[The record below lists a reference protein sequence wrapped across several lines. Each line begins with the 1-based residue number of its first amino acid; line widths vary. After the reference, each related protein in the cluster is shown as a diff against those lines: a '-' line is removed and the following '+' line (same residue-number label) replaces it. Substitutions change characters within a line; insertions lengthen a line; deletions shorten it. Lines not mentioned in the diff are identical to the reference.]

1 MVGPGHGLL
10 RLDHGARRRQRGNGG
25 FVETSGHTL
34 DFAGARVD
42 TSASHGKSGSWLLDP
57 YDLTIDG
64 TAASTISTS
73 LATTDVFIETTASGA
88 TGPGIQTPSGNGDIF
103 VNSGI
108 SWSSSHNLT
117 LSAYR
122 DISFYNSVVVA
133 NTGGAGNVVLRADNT
148 GTGVGALF
156 FNPSSKVDLSAGTGS
171 VSIYYN
177 PSNYSS
183 PANYQGLGHV
193 VPGSG
198 GSTEYMLVNNVTD
211 LQNMA
216 FNVTTL
222 GGTYALGKDIDA
234 TGFVPAGPGTTLT
247 GLLDGNGGVGADH
260 TISNLTL
267 SSGTSPV
274 GLFGFIGTTGTV
286 RNLKMANASLTAT
299 GDLLFMGPLAGENDG
314 TVENVHVVSGTINGG
329 AHVNIG
335 AGGLVGQNRG
345 SITDSSS
352 AVNITLGNGGAQFNI
367 AGGLVG
373 SNLGSIETS
382 SATGTIIT
390 GTNSVAGGLAGQNGL
405 DGGGGGPGFISG
417 SFATGAVTGGEY
429 VGGLVGLTGTGV
441 NSVITGSH
449 ASGNVTLNYSGSGN
463 GTAGG
468 LVAQN
473 GGSIDQSYYDTGT
486 LSGSGVGNAN
496 PMLSLF
502 VTVGGLVGQNFN
514 GATITDSHATAT
526 ITGSVGNYGGL
537 AGYNFGTIT
546 GTTAGAV
553 YANATLNV
561 GGAHTSAGALAGAN
575 ASGATIFNAN
585 ATGSVSVLNSAVLS
599 KVGGLVGQ
607 NDGSVDHSTANVTVN
622 GGFGSAGGLVGQ
634 NDYIISNSSASG
646 NVTGGSTGNS
656 LGGLAGSN
664 SSAGQ
669 ISNSSSSGSVSGG
682 VSASSGGLVGRNE
695 GSVTTSTSTS
705 NVSGA
710 GASGVTAFL
719 GGLVGDNVSGAQ
731 ITSSSA
737 SGTITAGSYVSAGGL
752 AGQNEGTIG
761 GSSATGIVN
770 PGSSADG
777 FANAGGLVGY
787 NSGSISNSFATV
799 SLNGGV
805 QTGVILG
812 GLVGSNDQNGTITG
826 SHASGSVTVGDG
838 ISCDT
843 NCNGFNFGGGLA
855 GRNDGSITTSY
866 ATGNVSGGANSFV
879 GGLVGQLGNGGFPA
893 PVATVSQSYASGSV
907 TVTGVASA
915 GGGLVGQVSTGSSVT
930 DSQAFGTVTSNV
942 NVTDDMHGVQ
952 VGGLVGA
959 NQGYISG
966 STTPLLAANCTIG
979 AGYSCASGAVHVGSN
994 GTAGGLVGQNFGTGS
1009 NGRIFN
1015 AFASGAVTGASG
1027 DSLGTRTT
1035 ALGGLVGENFGS
1047 IENAHATGAIGSGAS
1062 ANMNAGGLAG
1072 FNVGSIV
1079 NSYAT
1084 GNVTTGDGSIA
1095 GGLVSTNNVPN
1106 GFDCAPDCNTSTT
1119 ITGSH
1124 ATGNVTVG
1132 AGSLAGGFVGGNDG
1146 VISSGSATGAVSGG
1160 ANSVLGGFVAIS
1172 DISGSITNSTTAAT
1186 STVTGTGSNS
1196 WVGGFVGG
1204 NGGTISNSNALGA
1217 VNSPGLSR
1225 AWSAASP
1232 ASTSESSRTP
1242 PQHRRRPSWPAAR
1255 TTMSVALSAPISGSS
1270 IRPPRPVRSPAA
1282 PTTSSAASPGPTPV
1296 SSTSHPGSSQD
1307 RPSRLERYRTISSA
1321 AARPAAAPAAP
1332 SIPTPKWS

>member
-1 MVGPGHGLL
+1 MTGGLGPSQILGTLTANGHVFLVNPDGILIGGGSTVNTSGFLATTHDIANADFMAGKYHFSIPGKPSASIVNLGTITASNTGFAALVAPGVRNSGTITANLGTVTLASGNGFTLDFYGDKLITLNVNDSIAATVKDVATGQTLNALVQNDGKLKADGGRVELTAVAARQVVDSVINNTGVIEANTVGTKNGKIVLGAATAASLPAGAPEQTVKVSGKLTAAGKTPGAKGGTIQVTGENIVV
-10 RLDHGARRRQRGNGG
+10 RGAQIDASGAAGGGTVLIGGDTGGGKSNPAFASNSSAKLQPYAVATASTVAVDAATTIDASARDSGNGGKVVVWSDQATAFYGSIMARGGASAGNGG

-345 SITDSSS
+345 SITDLSS

-907 TVTGVASA
+907 TVTELPA
-915 GGGLVGQVSTGSSVT
+915 
-930 DSQAFGTVTSNV
+930 QA
-942 NVTDDMHGVQ
+942 
-952 VGGLVGA
+952 
-959 NQGYISG
+959 
-966 STTPLLAANCTIG
+966 
-979 AGYSCASGAVHVGSN
+979 AVLWG
-994 GTAGGLVGQNFGTGS
+994 
-1009 NGRIFN
+1009 
-1015 AFASGAVTGASG
+1015 
-1027 DSLGTRTT
+1027 
-1035 ALGGLVGENFGS
+1035 
-1047 IENAHATGAIGSGAS
+1047 
-1062 ANMNAGGLAG
+1062 
-1072 FNVGSIV
+1072 
-1079 NSYAT
+1079 
-1084 GNVTTGDGSIA
+1084 
-1095 GGLVSTNNVPN
+1095 
-1106 GFDCAPDCNTSTT
+1106 
-1119 ITGSH
+1119 
-1124 ATGNVTVG
+1124 
-1132 AGSLAGGFVGGNDG
+1132 
-1146 VISSGSATGAVSGG
+1146 
-1160 ANSVLGGFVAIS
+1160 
-1172 DISGSITNSTTAAT
+1172 
-1186 STVTGTGSNS
+1186 
-1196 WVGGFVGG
+1196 
-1204 NGGTISNSNALGA
+1204 
-1217 VNSPGLSR
+1217 
-1225 AWSAASP
+1225 
-1232 ASTSESSRTP
+1232 
-1242 PQHRRRPSWPAAR
+1242 
-1255 TTMSVALSAPISGSS
+1255 
-1270 IRPPRPVRSPAA
+1270 RSPL
-1282 PTTSSAASPGPTPV
+1282 G
-1296 SSTSHPGSSQD
+1296 
-1307 RPSRLERYRTISSA
+1307 RRLRTRRHSE
-1321 AARPAAAPAAP
+1321 P
-1332 SIPTPKWS
+1332 